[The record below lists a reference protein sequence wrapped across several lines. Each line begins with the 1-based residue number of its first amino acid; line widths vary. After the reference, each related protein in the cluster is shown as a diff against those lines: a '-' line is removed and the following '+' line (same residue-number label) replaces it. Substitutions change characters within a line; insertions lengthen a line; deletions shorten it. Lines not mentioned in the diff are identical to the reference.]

1 MLISLWKKT
10 ILGSISTCIRLIF
23 GVVTTFFRGKGD
35 SLGIIGTVQKA
46 IKRIMRKEFL
56 EV

>member
-23 GVVTTFFRGKGD
+23 GVVTTFLRGKGD